1 MLCIYQ
7 FVTALQTSYK
17 KLNQDTEKLKLFPRV
32 RQLMKSRGRPEPMR
46 SQSRVHILKHQTM
59 SPPGWAET
67 KLFCLRSKKS
77 GLETRTREP
86 GKKVVKKALR
96 TIRKPSVSQVD
107 MIQTGQNKWKCRRTE
122 REHYPHNLK
131 IGRCNILFCSPW
143 SHCSPCSPWGRKEL
157 DMTERLNWTEY
168 SIQFYYM
175 CFTQFQFQWK
185 SLSRVR
191 LFASPWTIQSM
202 VFSRPEY
209 WSG

>member
-1 MLCIYQ
+1 
-7 FVTALQTSYK
+7 
-17 KLNQDTEKLKLFPRV
+17 
-32 RQLMKSRGRPEPMR
+32 MKSRGRPEPMR

-168 SIQFYYM
+168 SIQIYYM
-175 CFTQFQFQWK
+175 CFTHSVSVKVTQSCPTFCEPMDYTVHGIFQARILEWIAIPYTHSSTQ
-185 SLSRVR
+185 
-191 LFASPWTIQSM
+191 
-202 VFSRPEY
+202 
-209 WSG
+209 

>member
-17 KLNQDTEKLKLFPRV
+17 KWNQDTEKLKLFPRV

-46 SQSRVHILKHQTM
+46 SQSRTHILKHRTT

-77 GLETRTREP
+77 ELETRTREP
-86 GKKVVKKALR
+86 GKKVVKKGLI
-96 TIRKPSVSQVD
+96 TIRKPSISQVD
-107 MIQTGQNKWKCRRTE
+107 MIQTGENKWKCRRTE

-143 SHCSPCSPWGRKEL
+143 GHCSPCSPWGRKEL

-168 SIQFYYM
+168 SIQIYYM
-175 CFTQFQFQWK
+175 CFTHSVSVK
-185 SLSRVR
+185 V
-191 LFASPWTIQSM
+191 TQSCPTLCKPI